1 MMNKVL
7 TDDDE
12 ERVSIDDDEK
22 SIKKIIINVC
32 N

>member
-1 MMNKVL
+1 MNKVL